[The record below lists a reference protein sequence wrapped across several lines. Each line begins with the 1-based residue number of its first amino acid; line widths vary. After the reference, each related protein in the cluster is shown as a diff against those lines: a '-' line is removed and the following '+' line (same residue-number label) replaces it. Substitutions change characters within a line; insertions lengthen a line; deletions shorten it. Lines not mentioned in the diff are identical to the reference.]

1 MSVYRE
7 VEIKCRV
14 EDVAAFRR
22 RVKRIGALPVTPYWL
37 GSGAAK
43 SPAALR
49 VHEMNSLF
57 DTPQGGLA
65 KHGQLLRIR
74 VETQEGRLSKKQTR
88 RQRFVLT
95 YKGPA
100 IEGGSA
106 HLPSDA
112 GASPATTPISGISGV
127 ESHFVPAGRHK
138 VREEIEVEVT
148 RREPLAAILEALGM
162 RVWFQYEKFRST
174 YRFPA
179 NVRWALDLLIEL
191 DETPIGAFIELEGPP
206 DAIDR
211 AAALLGFARKDY
223 ITKSYLALY
232 LDDCRAQGRT
242 PGNMLFAKK

>member
-14 EDVAAFRR
+14 EEVAAFRR
-22 RVKRIGALPVTPYWL
+22 RIKRIGALPVTPYWL
-37 GSGAAK
+37 GPRAGK
-43 SPAALR
+43 PAAAPR
-49 VHEMNSLF
+49 VHEMNFLF

-74 VETQEGRLSKKQTR
+74 VETQDARLSKKQTR
-88 RQRFVLT
+88 REHIVFT

-100 IEGGSA
+100 VEPASVSA
-106 HLPSDA
+106 PADSSA
-112 GASPATTPISGISGV
+112 GPVAAPIPGIPGTEARFIS
-127 ESHFVPAGRHK
+127 SGRHK

-148 RREPLAAILEALGM
+148 RRAPLAAILEALGM
-162 RVWFQYEKFRST
+162 RSWFQYEKFRST

-179 NVRWALDLLIEL
+179 KVRWALDLLIEL
-191 DETPIGAFIELEGPP
+191 DETPIGAFVELEGPP

-232 LDDCRAQGRT
+232 LDECRVQGRT
-242 PGNMLFAKK
+242 PGHMLFAKK